1 MNSKAVVPRTPA
13 AEPLRVLVL
22 GAGVIGSVYAARL
35 IQVVVVPGRAGQ
47 LAATSPVLAGM
58 TDASDVL
65 FFGST
70 AGLCLRMPP
79 AFAIR
84 YWRRVLA
91 SPRGELMFVARSRA
105 EPEGNTR
112 LGPELR
118 AAVHRSGRPA
128 PAPGALLSPRAAGGV
143 AL

>member
-1 MNSKAVVPRTPA
+1 MNSKAAVPRAVA
-13 AEPLRVLVL
+13 AEPLRVLVP
-22 GAGVIGSVYAARL
+22 GAGVIRSVYAARL

-112 LGPELR
+112 LGQELR

>member
-70 AGLCLRMPP
+70 AGLPP
-79 AFAIR
+79 AGHR
-84 YWRRVLA
+84 
-91 SPRGELMFVARSRA
+91 P
-105 EPEGNTR
+105 
-112 LGPELR
+112 LR
-118 AAVHRSGRPA
+118 AGAFTLPYRRPA
-128 PAPGALLSPRAAGGV
+128 AAARGRLQARWPAAFLVSTV
-143 AL
+143 